1 MSPLLSLIIAAT
13 SLAAGAV
20 FFWPDSGLFW
30 KWRRGLR
37 STERVLIEDALKHLY
52 DQEYKEMPSTLQSVA
67 GALSISSDQAARL
80 LDRLSA
86 MGLVVHPAERFEL
99 TSEGRSYALRM
110 IRVHRL
116 WERYL
121 ADETG
126 VQATEWHRQAE
137 KLEHHVSEA
146 EEESLAASLGHPSF
160 DPHGD
165 PIPTAA
171 GALPP
176 RKGQPLTVMPEGEL
190 AQVIHIEDEP
200 RAIYTQL
207 LAHGLQPGVKIR
219 ILEKEPERIHFIA
232 DGEEGVLAPMVAA
245 NVSVV
250 PLPKE
255 QKMEG
260 PFDSLATLKV
270 GEKAEVI
277 GISNSCRGLQRR
289 RLMDL
294 GMVPG
299 TVVSADMQSWSGDP
313 TAYSVRGATIAL
325 RRNQAAMIHI
335 RRLAKSR

>member
-1 MSPLLSLIIAAT
+1 MSPLWSLIIALA
-13 SLAAGAV
+13 SLAAGAI
-20 FFWPDSGLFW
+20 FFWPDAGWFW

-37 STERVLIEDALKHLY
+37 STERVLIEDALKHFY

-67 GALSISSDQAARL
+67 GALSISSDQATRL

-86 MGLVVHPAERFEL
+86 MGLVVHPGEGFEL

-126 VQATEWHRQAE
+126 VQATEWHLKAE
-137 KLEHHVSEA
+137 KLEHRVSEA
-146 EEESLAASLGHPSF
+146 EEEALAASLGHPSF

-260 PFDSLATLKV
+260 PFDSLATLRV

-277 GISNSCRGLQRR
+277 GISNLCRGLQRR

-299 TVVSADMQSWSGDP
+299 TVVSADIRSWSGDP
-313 TAYSVRGATIAL
+313 TAYSVRGASIAL

-335 RRLAKSR
+335 RRLQEA

>member
-1 MSPLLSLIIAAT
+1 MTSPLFSLMIAVGL
-13 SLAAGAV
+13 LAIGAL
-20 FFWPDSGLFW
+20 FFWPDAGWFW

-52 DQEYKEMPSTLQSVA
+52 DQEYREMPCTVQSVA
-67 GALSISSDQAARL
+67 GVLSISADQAARFL
-80 LDRLSA
+80 ARLSA
-86 MGLVVHPAERFEL
+86 MGLVVHPGEGFEL

-126 VQATEWHRQAE
+126 VQATDWHRQAE
-137 KLEHHVSEA
+137 KMEHHVSA
-146 EEESLAASLGHPSF
+146 VEEEALAASLGNPSV

-176 RKGQPLTVMPEGEL
+176 RKGQPLTMMPEGEL
-190 AQVIHIEDEP
+190 AQVVHIEDEP

-207 LAHGLQPGVKIR
+207 LAQGLQPGVKIR

-245 NVSVV
+245 NVSVL

-277 GISNSCRGLQRR
+277 GISKSCRGLQRR

-294 GMVPG
+294 GIVPG
-299 TVVSADMQSWSGDP
+299 TIVSAETASWSGDP
-313 TAYSVRGATIAL
+313 VAYNVRGATIAL
-325 RRNQAAMIHI
+325 RKNQAAHIHI
-335 RRLAKSR
+335 KKLG

>member
-1 MSPLLSLIIAAT
+1 MSPLLSLIIAVA

-20 FFWPDSGLFW
+20 FFWPDTGLFW

-80 LDRLSA
+80 LYRLSA
-86 MGLVVHPAERFEL
+86 MGLVVHPGEGFEL

-126 VQATEWHRQAE
+126 VQATEWHLKAE
-137 KLEHHVSEA
+137 KLEHRVSEA
-146 EEESLAASLGHPSF
+146 EEEALAASLGYPSF

-171 GALPP
+171 GSLPP

-270 GEKAEVI
+270 GGKAEVI
-277 GISNSCRGLQRR
+277 GISNTCRGLQRR

-299 TVVSADMQSWSGDP
+299 TVVSADMRSWSGDP
-313 TAYSVRGATIAL
+313 TAYTIRGATIAL

-335 RRLAKSR
+335 RRLQEA